1 MAKLSFD
8 NDVDVEKILK
18 LSETVA
24 AAFVRIT
31 GRADLKD
38 DATNDAVLALIEID
52 FDETNAGARSYLKK
66 RALGQLIRD
75 YQNKTGQRLKNKPHF
90 VEYIE
95 TATRIEDRYEPA
107 DDETTEKNA
116 INDALKEF
124 TTRDRAFLS
133 EWLTGKK
140 QIKIAADLGLTRGRI
155 SQIIT
160 RFKHKARFFKEYGG
174 GVVDVDPYKEPMTEK
189 EKAKYPLFVK
199 PYN

>member
-1 MAKLSFD
+1 MAKLSFN

-18 LSETVA
+18 LSATIA

-31 GRADLKD
+31 GRRDLKD
-38 DATNDAVLALIEID
+38 DATNDAALALISIE

-90 VEYIE
+90 VEYTE
-95 TATRIEDRYEPA
+95 TATRAPETSDDDGDA
-107 DDETTEKNA
+107 DDDKIAIENA
-116 INDALKEF
+116 LRQF
-124 TTRDRAFLS
+124 PQRDRAFLAA
-133 EWLTGKK
+133 WVAGKK

-189 EKAKYPLFVK
+189 EKSKYPLFVK
-199 PYN
+199 PCN